1 MGKGLILI
9 IFVTLLMSGCKTFQ
23 GSKKTEFPADSTLE
37 FQNIPFTSK
46 DRKYKNTSI
55 LRLFNI
61 QQDSVEKVR
70 ISIRNKLV
78 TLSFIKNK
86 EIYTFQYE
94 GKFTSFND
102 FQVYLQNQRTE
113 IPPFLPLFYSSIAV
127 NRLRISINEHGQLKI
142 KNKINYSAHFLL
154 MAVGHRSNYS
164 YYFYPSSFGKSLK

>member
-9 IFVTLLMSGCKTFQ
+9 IFVTLLMSGCRTFQ
-23 GSKKTEFPADSTLE
+23 GSKKIEFPADSTIE
-37 FQNIPFTSK
+37 FQNIPFSSK

-55 LRLFNI
+55 LGLFNI
-61 QQDSVEKVR
+61 KQDSVEKVR
-70 ISIRNKLV
+70 VSISNKLI

-102 FQVYLQNQRTE
+102 FQVYLVNRRIE
-113 IPPFLPLFYSSIAV
+113 IPPLIPLFYSSIAV
-127 NRLRISINEHGQLKI
+127 NRLRISINERGQLKI

-164 YYFYPSSFGKSLK
+164 YYFYPSSVGKSPK